1 MVKWSDITKYLSSWR
16 SHSKFTVDLWEW
28 IYKYFS
34 ENFNKVLKPVFD
46 LTSLD
51 WKNPNWN
58 RFIFGNTTFSS
69 TQYPIQYSKFNSF
82 DNTRTKF
89 NMFRGLEVY
98 LAALN
103 KQMGI
108 VIVTTAKLAQALSL
122 GDKSKFFG
130 MGEWCSGFDKTKVQI
145 ATNVKNLSIPSSTK
159 LYVVYD
165 TGMQKSLIV
174 ARVKFEPES
183 SSSHESSSSQVK
195 FSFFF

>member
-1 MVKWSDITKYLSSWR
+1 MYDEDSEFYVFGLNMVKWSVTEKYLSSWR

-34 ENFNKVLKPVFD
+34 EKIPNFNKVLKPVFD

-58 RFIFGNTTFSS
+58 RFIFGNTTFSL
-69 TQYPIQYSKFNSF
+69 TQYPIQYSKFNNF

-89 NMFRGLEVY
+89 NMFSGLEVY

-122 GDKSKFFG
+122 DDKSNFFG
-130 MGEWCSGFDKTKVQI
+130 MGE
-145 ATNVKNLSIPSSTK
+145 
-159 LYVVYD
+159 
-165 TGMQKSLIV
+165 
-174 ARVKFEPES
+174 
-183 SSSHESSSSQVK
+183 
-195 FSFFF
+195 

>member
-1 MVKWSDITKYLSSWR
+1 M
-16 SHSKFTVDLWEW
+16 EW

-69 TQYPIQYSKFNSF
+69 TQYPIQYSKFNNF

-98 LAALN
+98 LTALN

-130 MGEWCSGFDKTKVQI
+130 MGEWCSGFDQTKVQI

-159 LYVVYD
+159 SYVVYD
-165 TGMQKSLIV
+165 TGMQNNQAFTLEV
-174 ARVKFEPES
+174 LNDY
-183 SSSHESSSSQVK
+183 
-195 FSFFF
+195 